1 MLAIQ
6 VLGVIIKNNLS
17 FIKARITTSLK
28 SSMTYEYRQIH
39 SNCTAHI
46 INKNE
51 NIYRNEAKKMNKQT
65 FGEYRVTALI

>member
-1 MLAIQ
+1 
-6 VLGVIIKNNLS
+6 
-17 FIKARITTSLK
+17 
-28 SSMTYEYRQIH
+28 MTYEYRQIH